1 MNAKLKQIYD
11 ILAHDEQDNDRKL
24 YYVMRMR
31 FLLTISFHP
40 NDLIPNTM
48 GSDETIV
55 MPQTAVYRTTQ
66 ITDFIPD
73 AGMIAKYV
81 DALKKAFNE
90 NPERKTHLVRLS
102 FDGYDYV
109 YAVSRKEEAPG
120 VPTKDALRQLVWL
133 AYDSGT
139 IVLIPDPNGDEL
151 HEPVLMIGDDWL
163 YFDSDDGDISG
174 LTPSQYVQKHDKDYV
189 VDHMTD
195 AIWDLYQMDPQ
206 SAEPAYIFCVLY
218 ENVERAKT
226 SYGER

>member
-1 MNAKLKQIYD
+1 MNAKLEQIYD
-11 ILAHDEQDNDRKL
+11 ILAHDEQGSDRKL

-90 NPERKTHLVRLS
+90 NPERKAHLVRLS

-109 YAVSRKEEAPG
+109 HAVSRKEETPG

-139 IVLIPDPNGDEL
+139 IVLVPDPNGDEL

-163 YFDSDDGDISG
+163 YFDSDDGDIG
-174 LTPSQYVQKHDKDYV
+174 RLTPSQYIQKHDKDYV

-218 ENVERAKT
+218 ENAERAKT

>member
-1 MNAKLKQIYD
+1 MNAKLEQIYD
-11 ILAHDEQDNDRKL
+11 ILAHDEQDSDRKL

-55 MPQTAVYRTTQ
+55 MPQTAIYRTTQ

-81 DALKKAFNE
+81 DALKKTFNE
-90 NPERKTHLVRLS
+90 NPERKAHLVRLS

-109 YAVSRKEEAPG
+109 YAVNRKEEAPG

-151 HEPVLMIGDDWL
+151 HEPVMMIGDDWL
-163 YFDSDDGDISG
+163 YFDSDDGDIGG
-174 LTPSQYVQKHDKDYV
+174 LTPSQYVQKHDRDYV

-195 AIWDLYQMDPQ
+195 AVWDLYQMDPQ